1 MNPTGAPITGR
12 PYHCTDSSQA
22 ERRSLIWAGLGLLSY
37 AIGSIPT
44 AYLFTRYLLGRDI
57 RQMGDFNSGAANVYR
72 NVGAKA
78 GMAVGAIDI
87 IKGAVVIILAK
98 LLANDTG
105 IEMMAGGAV
114 LVGHIFPVHL
124 RFRGGRG
131 AATAVGVLI
140 ASLPIIGLPVG
151 AVGLVMLYF
160 THKAIYPLAM
170 FLIAMPVLAWPVG
183 YSVALAVYAVAVPV
197 SIGLSHLFSTRI
209 LNPGAA
215 KDTEDAGDSP
225 VPQE

>member
-1 MNPTGAPITGR
+1 M
-12 PYHCTDSSQA
+12 
-22 ERRSLIWAGLGLLSY
+22 IWAGLGLLSY

-44 AYLFTRYLLGRDI
+44 AYLFTRYLVGQDI
-57 RQMGDFNSGAANVYR
+57 RQIGDFNSGAANVFR

-78 GMAVGAIDI
+78 GVAVGAIDI
-87 IKGAVVIILAK
+87 IKGALVIVLAK
-98 LLANDTG
+98 LLVNDPEM
-105 IEMMAGGAV
+105 EMMAGGAV
-114 LVGHIFPVHL
+114 LAGHIFPVHL

-151 AVGLVMLYF
+151 ALGLALLYL
-160 THKAIYPLAM
+160 TRKAILPLAM
-170 FLIAMPVLAWPVG
+170 FLIAIPVLAWPVG
-183 YSVALAVYAVAVPV
+183 YSAGLAVYAVAVPV

-215 KDTEDAGDSP
+215 RGIKDTGDTGDSP
-225 VPQE
+225 LPQE